1 MLGAMDFGIADHRQ
15 PSGAQTVDS
24 DMVEIT
30 RDALGALP
38 RGTWSTLTIA
48 IPDKCEI
55 RTRQAFRDR

>member
-30 RDALGALP
+30 RDALARCRVALEAP
-38 RGTWSTLTIA
+38 
-48 IPDKCEI
+48 
-55 RTRQAFRDR
+55 